1 VVVALLAVTF
11 FVVWIYRKVAAL
23 PSANFMRV
31 TSVGILDDLIQ
42 VAFSVL
48 VLFLFLVF
56 IGFVTRTAMGL
67 FVKDEVDRFL
77 ERIPVI
83 SVVYRATKTGVE
95 AVAGGTEGLR
105 KPVKVSV
112 GGFRFTAFKTGGR
125 TKKGRDVILLPTA
138 PNITSGFVL
147 EVDPDLVEDADETV
161 EEALTRILSAGFGAG
176 AGDEEMEELIEET
189 VGKMGEKRE
198 EEETEGD

>member
-1 VVVALLAVTF
+1 MVAPLAVTF
-11 FVVWIYRKVAAL
+11 FVVVWIYRKVAAL
-23 PSANFMRV
+23 PSASFMRMTGV
-31 TSVGILDDLIQ
+31 EALDDLIQ

-48 VLFLFLVF
+48 VLFLLLLF

-67 FVKDEVDRFL
+67 FIKDEVDRFL

-95 AVAGGTEGLR
+95 AIAGGTEGLK
-105 KPVKVSV
+105 KPVKVGF

-125 TKKGRDVILLPTA
+125 TKKGRDVIFLPTA

-147 EVDPDLVEDADETV
+147 EVDPEMLEDADETV

-176 AGDEEMEELIEET
+176 DEEMEELIDET
-189 VGKMGEKRE
+189 VSKMEEKRE
-198 EEETEGD
+198 KEEGDG